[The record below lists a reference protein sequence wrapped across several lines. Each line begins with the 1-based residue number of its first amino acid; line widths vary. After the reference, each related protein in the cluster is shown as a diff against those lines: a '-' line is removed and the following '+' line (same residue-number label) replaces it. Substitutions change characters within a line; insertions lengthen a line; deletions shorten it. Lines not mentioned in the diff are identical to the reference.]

1 MDHISIGAIRHFTE
15 AHAVIIYIIIY
26 LGVIAEGDIVVILAG
41 ILSYLGSLNLLIA
54 FLCIIIAGASKSFL
68 GYTIG
73 SYLQKHHSNNN
84 FIQKIERRLC
94 SFLPY
99 FDKRPFWSIFIS
111 RFFLFGIGWF
121 TLIFAGFKKIPLKTY
136 LKAEVPSIIV
146 WSTSILALGYFFGY
160 TALSISRDVRNF
172 MGLIF
177 AFLIMFFLLE
187 KIISFMFELF
197 AIQKI
202 DK

>member
-1 MDHISIGAIRHFTE
+1 MEHISIGAIRHFTE
-15 AHAVIIYIIIY
+15 IHAITIYLIIY
-26 LGVIAEGDIVVILAG
+26 LGIIAEGDLVVILAG
-41 ILSYLGSLNLLIA
+41 ILSYLGSLNLLVA
-54 FLCIIIAGASKSFL
+54 FLAIILGGASKSFL

-73 SYLQKHHSNNN
+73 SYLNKRHSQNN
-84 FIQKIERRLC
+84 FIQKIERRL
-94 SFLPY
+94 SYFFPY
-99 FDKRPFWSIFIS
+99 FEKRPFWSIFIS

-121 TLIFAGFKKIPLKTY
+121 TLIFAGLKKIPLRTY
-136 LKAEVPSIIV
+136 IKAEVLSIIV
-146 WSTSILALGYFFGY
+146 WSTSILAVGYFFGY

-177 AFLIMFFLLE
+177 AFLILFFLLE
-187 KIISFMFELF
+187 KMLAFIVELF